1 MYKFQG
7 FPPFRFYVKS
17 IFVILKPQKL
27 PFWLFEHLEFWI
39 CEYFWLF
46 QVWNSQKFQI
56 QCLENGWND
65 SFDPLWDQ
73 PKLISR
79 KIRVTRKLVN
89 FHIVKYPRWKFSIR
103 LPRSVALFFINSYL
117 FLLCR
122 YDDAVVCLLYR
133 LLLSKLPF
141 LSSQGELLCTL

>member
-1 MYKFQG
+1 MWKFRI
-7 FPPFRFYVKS
+7 FLPLRFYVKS
-17 IFVILKPQKL
+17 ILVILKPQKL
-27 PFWLFEHLEFWI
+27 PFWLFEQLWVLNLWIFLTFSSVKFPKVPHSLPRKWLIWQFWP
-39 CEYFWLF
+39 
-46 QVWNSQKFQI
+46 S
-56 QCLENGWND
+56 
-65 SFDPLWDQ
+65 DQ